1 MKLFHSAAS
10 PFVRKVTVCAAEL
23 GIALDRLPSAAHPI
37 NRDRTIVPV
46 NALGKVPTLI
56 LDDGTALFDSRV
68 ICEYLDT
75 QAGGNRLFPASGPAR
90 WRALTEQSLAD
101 GILDAG
107 ILLRYEGVVR
117 PPEKQSEE
125 WRGGQLDKITCA
137 LDQLERQAS
146 GLGER
151 LDIGTITIGCAL
163 GWLDFRFGD
172 LGWREGRPALA
183 AWFERFST
191 RPSMAGSRPSA

>member
-68 ICEYLDT
+68 ICEYLDA
-75 QAGGNRLFPASGPAR
+75 QAGGNRLFPAPGPAR

-172 LGWREGRPALA
+172 LGWREGRPVLA